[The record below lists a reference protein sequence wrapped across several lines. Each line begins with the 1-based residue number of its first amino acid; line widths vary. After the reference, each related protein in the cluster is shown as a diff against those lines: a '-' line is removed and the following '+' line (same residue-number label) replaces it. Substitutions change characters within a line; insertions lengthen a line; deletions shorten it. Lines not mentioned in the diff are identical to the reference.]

1 MIDEVS
7 MLGSDLFTKLAA
19 IGAAVRGCAKPFG
32 GIQVRT
38 QGRVQTCPPLGFGSD
53 TGSKGSI
60 NQPLLAHLLC

>member
-38 QGRVQTCPPLGFGSD
+38 HAWSRSNVPTPRFW
-53 TGSKGSI
+53 K
-60 NQPLLAHLLC
+60 